1 MREPPGLSLILRNSK
16 GSMADEEMGGG
27 GSDMVCCVDKSV
39 YAKKKKWKRKV
50 TDMNVGCV
58 N

>member
-1 MREPPGLSLILRNSK
+1 
-16 GSMADEEMGGG
+16 MADEEMGGG